1 MDSFSTE
8 LPGKPKVSV
17 GQASH
22 HDCLHLVP
30 EGVLYEGISAG
41 DTGIYYSETLTL
53 QQSEILF
60 VVLATSQ
67 TSIPVPS
74 LEVTTGSFGH
84 ILFFQGVF
92 MAAICTNA
100 YTRT

>member
-1 MDSFSTE
+1 M
-8 LPGKPKVSV
+8 

-22 HDCLHLVP
+22 PDCLHLVP
-30 EGVLYEGISAG
+30 EGILYECISAG
-41 DTGIYYSETLTL
+41 DTGIPTVKHLTL
-53 QQSEILF
+53 PQSEILF

-67 TSIPVPS
+67 TSNPVPS

-92 MAAICTNA
+92 MAS
-100 YTRT
+100 TRTGA